1 MKNTRLMSGI
11 LILTVFAWVTCVTA
25 LASEVKIALDTPRN
39 LEISGTYVWAK
50 TFSDYL
56 SEKGMNPKMYDR
68 DALGGEEEKLDQVC
82 QGLLEVSC
90 SDVAKAGQLSP
101 SAFGF
106 YMPFMFDSIAHLDR
120 VASKTDLL
128 ANINKDLGEKGARIL
143 ALVPLGGFVG
153 IINTKKTIKVPG
165 DMKGLRFRAL
175 DNQQAAWLNA
185 WEANSVIIP
194 WPEIYNSL
202 QTGVV
207 DGYLNVSI
215 VPVMFKHTEVVKH
228 FSDVGL
234 VAPLRIILCSQ
245 EWYSGLNNAERS
257 IVDTAVVK
265 ANAANR
271 TWQSKIE
278 ISGLESLKKSGVE
291 VYKNS
296 PEEIE
301 MFSSLVK
308 SKYNEMLDPAIVK
321 QFVTAADANR

>member
-1 MKNTRLMSGI
+1 MKNNRLMSGI
-11 LILTVFAWVTCVTA
+11 LLIAFFTLATCVSA
-25 LASEVKIALDTPRN
+25 MGGEIKIALDTPRN
-39 LEISGTYVWAK
+39 LEVSGTYVWAK

-56 SEKGMNPKMYDR
+56 TEKGMNPKMYDR

-82 QGLLEVSC
+82 QGLLEISC

-101 SAFGF
+101 SVFGF
-106 YMPFMFDSIAHLDR
+106 YMPFMFDSMMHLDK
-120 VASKTDLL
+120 VVSNTKLL
-128 ANINKDLGEKGARIL
+128 ANINKDLGKRGARIL

-153 IINTKKTIKVPG
+153 IINTKKTIKTPS

-175 DNQQAAWLNA
+175 DNKQAAWLNA
-185 WEANSVIIP
+185 WGANSVIIP

-215 VPVMFKHTEVVKH
+215 VPVMFKHTEVVKY

-234 VAPLRIILCSQ
+234 AAPLRIILCSQ
-245 EWYSGLNNAERS
+245 KWYAGLNNTEKS
-257 IVDTAVVK
+257 TVDQAVVK

-271 TWQSKIE
+271 TWQSKNE
-278 ISGLESLKKSGVE
+278 IAGLAALKKGGVE

-296 PEEIE
+296 PEEIA
-301 MFSSLVK
+301 MFAGLVK
-308 SKYNEMLDPAIVK
+308 SQYNEMMDSVIVK